1 MDAAF
6 IELFILNSLNELFK
20 EKSVD
25 YGIV

>member
-25 YGIV
+25 YGSV